1 MASPSGS
8 EDGEVE
14 GSRGNWVASPS
25 LTELDSNRR
34 KGKLGFH
41 FSPGLHGEVRMPGA
55 SLEEPLSF
63 SSHGGTGIKS

>member
-1 MASPSGS
+1 
-8 EDGEVE
+8 
-14 GSRGNWVASPS
+14 
-25 LTELDSNRR
+25 
-34 KGKLGFH
+34 LGFH